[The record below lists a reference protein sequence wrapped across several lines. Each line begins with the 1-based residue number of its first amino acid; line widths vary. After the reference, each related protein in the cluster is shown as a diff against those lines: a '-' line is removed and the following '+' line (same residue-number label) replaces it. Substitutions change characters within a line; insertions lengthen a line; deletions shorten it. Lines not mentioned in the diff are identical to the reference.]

1 MVFLRQEKN
10 RRLWAAVLFLVF
22 GMIISN
28 GIPLT
33 AKADTLG
40 ISVSVE
46 PTEQSNSAGL
56 RNDSVWFALE
66 PGESMSRTVSV
77 QSYSDLDQEIEFELY
92 DYQYID
98 NSRSIALDSESSTVE
113 WFSVEE
119 VDLVVPSRET
129 RQFTLTYS
137 IPTDA
142 EERSYEGVL
151 RVAAT
156 SAEAPTEES
165 AQSSGTRAVV
175 GGRMAIDVPFWV
187 GIGDA
192 LNLLP
197 NFEINSIEGLLIEG
211 RPVLEVEIENTG
223 PVPLFLQGTVQFADP
238 VFADRVFDPVDFRLN
253 TVPSDGTGLTRVE
266 LNPEITDGDWR
277 VLVTAAQGEVR
288 KTRLFETEL
297 VFRDPNAVP
306 DWWPAV
312 QIALVVIFGAVAAVS
327 LRALRKSRRQKSDDD
342 PQPPTMP
349 RMAPVEPPTPTKP
362 GMLVQLANSVSDLST
377 LAREK
382 SKELR
387 TRVQKQQDQSREKT
401 ILRLK
406 KRLKRLEDKQFD
418 RKMEAMKLSTTF
430 PSSMSA
436 DSFGVS
442 SSWQET
448 GYSKTDEIFSSMV
461 EEMATVG
468 ASTEPTEKP
477 SSSSSERQPARETV
491 KKATTSTR
499 AQAKPAARTSS
510 TKKPSQPAS
519 KKASDTTTKKTATK
533 AGSQAKASTKTTAAK
548 KPQAKSTTAKK
559 PASGASKS
567 TSTRSTGSRTKK
579 S

>member
-1 MVFLRQEKN
+1 M
-10 RRLWAAVLFLVF
+10 ATVLFFAL
-22 GMIISN
+22 GII
-28 GIPLT
+28 GLTALPLT
-33 AKADTLG
+33 ANANTLG

-46 PTEQSNSAGL
+46 SSDEENVAGL
-56 RNDSVWFALE
+56 RNDSVWFTVE
-66 PGESMSRTVSV
+66 PGESMSRTVTIRS
-77 QSYSDLDQEIEFELY
+77 SSDLDQEIQFELY
-92 DYQYID
+92 DFLYTN
-98 NSRSIALDSESSTVE
+98 NSRSIAIDSPSATSE

-119 VDLVVPSRET
+119 DSLVVPSGEA

-137 IPTDA
+137 IPADA

-156 SAEAPTEES
+156 SAEGLAAANEGE
-165 AQSSGTRAVV
+165 GTRAVV
-175 GGRMAIDVPFWV
+175 GGRLAIDVPFWV

-223 PVPLFLQGTVQFADP
+223 PVPLFLQGTVQLADP
-238 VFADRVFDPVDFRLN
+238 VFADRIFDPVDFRLN
-253 TVPSDGTGLTRVE
+253 TVPSDGTGFARVE

-277 VLVTAAQGEVR
+277 VLVTAEQAEVR
-288 KTRLFETEL
+288 KTRLFETEI
-297 VFRDPNAVP
+297 VFRDPNAIP

-327 LRALRKSRRQKSDDD
+327 LQALRKSRRQKSDDD

-349 RMAPVEPPTPTKP
+349 RMAPVEPPTPTRP
-362 GMLVQLANSVSDLST
+362 GMLVQLGNSVSDIST

-418 RKMEAMKLSTTF
+418 RKMEGMKLSTTF
-430 PSSMSA
+430 PSSISA
-436 DSFGVS
+436 NSFGAS

-477 SSSSSERQPARETV
+477 SSSSTERQPARTTA

-499 AQAKPAARTSS
+499 AQAKPAAKTSS
-510 TKKPSQPAS
+510 TKKPSKPAS
-519 KKASDTTTKKTATK
+519 RKASGTTTKKTATK
-533 AGSQAKASTKTTAAK
+533 TGSQTKASTKTTAAK
-548 KPQAKSTTAKK
+548 KPQAKSATAKK
-559 PASGASKS
+559 PATGASKS